1 MSAAM
6 MKHLIIHGRTRKISI
21 ALVIIGIYL
30 TIYNAGY
37 IPGEYPRQITEA
49 LIDITAN
56 REGESVKPMSLII
69 TGLFGVYLRDAI
81 SKAAMG
87 IK

>member
-1 MSAAM
+1 MSAAL
-6 MKHLIIHGRTRKISI
+6 MKHLVIHGRTRKIGI

-30 TIYNAGY
+30 TIYNTGL

-49 LIDITAN
+49 LLDITAN
-56 REGESVKPMSLII
+56 REGETVKPMSLII
-69 TGLFGVYLRDAI
+69 TGALGITLRDAV
-81 SKAAMG
+81 SKAAMN

>member
-6 MKHLIIHGRTRKISI
+6 MKHLVIHGRTRKIGI

-49 LIDITAN
+49 LIDMTAN
-56 REGESVKPMSLII
+56 REGETVKPMSLII
-69 TGLFGVYLRDAI
+69 TGVLGITLRDAI
-81 SKAAMG
+81 SKSAMN